1 MPKQIFM
8 TLFAALF
15 AALQL
20 SAQTEPNAGS
30 WKTWFIPDGK
40 SLRLPVPAP
49 YKSEIEKVVALQKN
63 ISPETRQAILHW
75 QAGAP
80 GYHWQHL
87 MNDLFL
93 SGESMDGIL
102 AQMLLGVATYDATV
116 AAWDTKMAYKRPR
129 PFQADKR
136 VKALVLKP
144 DSPSYPCEHAVAAG
158 VGATIIAHFFP
169 SMADS
174 AQRMAQQQMD
184 ARVAAGMAFPSDV
197 KAGFELGKRIAEQE
211 IAHTKGYFV
220 SKMWD
225 GTKPDKPGTWT
236 GQFAMLP
243 YAGSSKTVVLA
254 SGSQFRPGPP
264 PDYAKDMEE
273 LKSQKPSYAATA
285 NAFQFAE
292 QAVWSD
298 LLDRKIFEQNIH
310 LNAPLAAKVYAANA
324 IGMYDGFVACWD
336 AKYAYWGIRPE
347 QYDPSFKPV
356 LFASPPFPGYP
367 SGHAAIGAVSA
378 ELLSYFFPGERAY
391 FDNMAKDGAESRF
404 QGGIHF
410 RTDNEVALV
419 LGRQVGQAIVQRLK
433 GDVDGNA
440 LGKSKK

>member
-1 MPKQIFM
+1 MQKQIFFSF
-8 TLFAALF
+8 FAALF

-20 SAQTEPNAGS
+20 TAQTEPTAGT

-40 SLRLPVPAP
+40 SYRLPAPAP
-49 YKSEIEKVVALQKN
+49 HKKEIEKVVALQKN
-63 ISPETRQAILHW
+63 MTPETRQAILHW
-75 QAGAP
+75 NAGAP

-87 MNDLFL
+87 MGDLFL

-102 AQMLLGVATYDATV
+102 AQMLLGTATYDATV
-116 AAWDTKMAYKRPR
+116 AAWDSKMAHNRPR

-136 VKALVLKP
+136 IKAFGVKP
-144 DSPSYPCEHAVAAG
+144 ESPAYPCEHAVAAG

-174 AQRMAQQQMD
+174 VQRMAKQAMD

-197 KAGFELGKRIAEQE
+197 AAGFDLGKRIAERE
-211 IAHTKGYFV
+211 IEQTKGYFA

-225 GTKPDKPGTWT
+225 GTKPDKPGTWQ
-236 GQFAMLP
+236 GKFAMLP
-243 YAGSSKTVVLA
+243 YAGSSKTVVLEN
-254 SGSQFRPGPP
+254 GSQFRPGPP

-273 LKSQKPSYAATA
+273 LKNHKPTYASTA
-285 NAFQFAE
+285 NAFKFAE
-292 QAVWSD
+292 QFVWSD
-298 LLDRKIFEQNIH
+298 LLDRKMFEQNIH
-310 LNAPLAAKVYAANA
+310 LNAPLAAKLYAAQA
-324 IGMYDGFVACWD
+324 IGIYDGFVSCWD

-367 SGHAAIGAVSA
+367 SGHAAIGAVMC
-378 ELLSYFFPGERAY
+378 ELLSHFFPGERAY
-391 FDNMAKDGAESRF
+391 FEKMAKDGAESRF

-410 RTDNEVALV
+410 RTDNDVALV
-419 LGRQVGQAIVQRLK
+419 LGRQVGQAIVGRLK
-433 GDVDGNA
+433 REGAGEPR
-440 LGKSKK
+440 